1 MPVLRMPGDDTLGST
16 LGSMADAW
24 GQAYDPM
31 ARARAAQIGQSMQ
44 LSRFEL
50 GQKQSIDAMN
60 ANAAQVFL
68 NANPLGQD
76 DASKLATAAAIRSGN
91 YNPEQWANATI
102 GLTKLNAN
110 KTAAG
115 AIQPGSPE
123 FSGYTDADIKSAQ
136 AQVLGGAS
144 LPTFR
149 TQQAGATLDTAKTNQ
164 ALTAANAST
173 TPATPGT
180 DTTPGSDPATDALI
194 KLAIL
199 NNQTAPDIM
208 RTKAMEG
215 IITGPTGTDP
225 NNLNTRSN
233 LITVATGQPPALN
246 TPLVPGQAPAIVQ
259 RNTVADA
266 LKEAAIRATTPGR
279 PGDVFRPFGQTA
291 AGGFQVGGTIII
303 PGPGETAGAQV
314 PQEPASPD
322 TTTPPDQA
330 PTPPVAMKDASG
342 NTIISPSIAGQTK
355 LSEMQA
361 EQYGKDLTEAREGG
375 ESADKLIPILS
386 LASQLHAQLAASSP
400 MDQAWNQILQKIAQE
415 TGVAVNDKA
424 SALQAIGNLVAR
436 QMPDMREEL
445 HIRNFAGPEISAIK
459 TMLADPALS
468 DENFNLIMKTEMAN
482 ANVAQ
487 NRRNAALDA
496 IRYGQAPKDYYD
508 AEKKVFAPESN
519 PMWNFF
525 KTNPDALSG
534 SVKPYD
540 PKNPVGAPTPQPPK
554 PPTPSAPK
562 TGIDQR
568 GVYDIGP
575 NGEKIYRK

>member
-31 ARARAAQIGQSMQ
+31 ARARAMQMGQQMQ

-60 ANAAQVFL
+60 ANAAQVYL
-68 NANPLGQD
+68 NANPNNE
-76 DASKLATAAAIRSGN
+76 DAASLAATAAAIRSGT
-91 YNPEQWANATI
+91 YNAEQHANALI
-102 GLTKLNAN
+102 GLAKLNAN

-173 TPATPGT
+173 TPPTPGT
-180 DTTPGSDPATDALI
+180 ATTPGADPAADAII
-194 KLAIL
+194 KLGIL
-199 NNQTAPDIM
+199 SGQTAPDLL
-208 RTKAMEG
+208 RAKAMEG
-215 IITGPTGTDP
+215 ITTGPMSTDP
-225 NNLNTRSN
+225 TNLNNRSN
-233 LITVATGQPPALN
+233 LITVATGQPPSLQ
-246 TPLVPGQAPAIVQ
+246 TPLVPAQAPAIVQ

-266 LKEAAIRATTPGR
+266 IKEAAIRATTPGR
-279 PGDVFRPFGQTA
+279 PGDVYRPFGQTP
-291 AGGFQVGGTIII
+291 AGGFQVGGKIIVA
-303 PGPGETAGAQV
+303 GPGETVGDTV
-314 PQEPASPD
+314 PQAPNATAAS
-322 TTTPPDQA
+322 DQ
-330 PTPPVAMKDASG
+330 PPVATTDAQG

-361 EQYGKDLTEAREGG
+361 EQYGKDLTEARDGG

-386 LASQLHAQLAASSP
+386 LAQQLHSQLAATSP
-400 MDQAWNQILQKIAQE
+400 MDQAYNQILQKIATV

-424 SALQAIGNLVAR
+424 AALQAIGNLVAR

-487 NRRNAALDA
+487 NRRDAALDA
-496 IRYGQAPKDYYD
+496 IRFGQAPKDYYD
-508 AEKKVFAPESN
+508 KEKQVFAPESN
-519 PMWNFF
+519 PMWGFF
-525 KTNPDALSG
+525 KSNPDALSG
-534 SVKPYD
+534 GVKPYD
-540 PKNPVGAPTPQPPK
+540 PKQPFGPPK
-554 PPTPSAPK
+554 PAPAPK
-562 TGIDQR
+562 APVPTTGIDQT

-575 NGEKIYRK
+575 NGQKVYRK